1 MSTDELH
8 VDHCKIN
15 SLLQTCLVARL
26 QLLHLTSLEEMIGDL
41 LDEFSLQH
49 FQAQS

>member
-1 MSTDELH
+1 MSTVELH

-15 SLLQTCLVARL
+15 SLLQTWLVARL
-26 QLLHLTSLEEMIGDL
+26 QLLDLTSLEELIGDL

>member
-8 VDHCKIN
+8 VNHCKIN
-15 SLLQTCLVARL
+15 SLLQMWLVARL
-26 QLLHLTSLEEMIGDL
+26 QLLHLTLLEEMIGDL